1 MYVRCPF
8 FYFIALYPKK
18 ECKLFL
24 FSSPHS
30 FFWRDQH
37 DSSHDASFLF
47 LSSLLMLVILHP
59 GVCSARKMFPKRK
72 LDESTSG
79 SESQKEEANVKDT
92 QGQQNKRPRVEPG
105 SPASEGKLSL
115 LL

>member
-18 ECKLFL
+18 ENSSCFHLLILFL
-24 FSSPHS
+24 
-30 FFWRDQH
+30 RDQH

-72 LDESTSG
+72 LDESRSG
-79 SESQKEEANVKDT
+79 SESQKEEADGKDK

-105 SPASEGKLSL
+105 SPASEGTLFL

>member
-8 FYFIALYPKK
+8 LFHCPISKERVQTIPVFI
-18 ECKLFL
+18 
-24 FSSPHS
+24 SS
-30 FFWRDQH
+30 FFFCVI
-37 DSSHDASFLF
+37 SMILVMMPLFFF
-47 LSSLLMLVILHP
+47 LSSLLILVILHP

-72 LDESTSG
+72 LDESRSG
-79 SESQKEEANVKDT
+79 SESQKEEADVKDK

-105 SPASEGKLSL
+105 SPASEGMLSL

>member
-8 FYFIALYPKK
+8 LFHCPISKERVQTIPVFI
-18 ECKLFL
+18 
-24 FSSPHS
+24 SS
-30 FFWRDQH
+30 FFFRVI
-37 DSSHDASFLF
+37 SMILVLMPLFFF
-47 LSSLLMLVILHP
+47 LSSLLILVILHP

-72 LDESTSG
+72 LDESRSG
-79 SESQKEEANVKDT
+79 SESQKEEADVKDK

-105 SPASEGKLSL
+105 SPASEGMLSL